1 MKIRKVSVKPAYFA
15 WFAIFFVNM
24 NMLLKRKTM
33 EKGKRNTFLFCFYM
47 DKFDENSFR
56 V

>member
-24 NMLLKRKTM
+24 NMLLKRKTNN
-33 EKGKRNTFLFCFYM
+33 GKRKKKYIFVLFLHGQ
-47 DKFDENSFR
+47 